1 MLTAVLIVAIVM
13 TVPITAIVTDHNR
26 RVVKLKAEFIRDE
39 IELEKL
45 KQQNF
50 IVETEKMKLELEKM
64 KLDYTVEQKHI
75 IELKK

>member
-1 MLTAVLIVAIVM
+1 MLTAVLIVGIVM
-13 TVPITAIVTDHNR
+13 AVPITAIITDHNR

-39 IELEKL
+39 IELERL

-64 KLDYTVEQKHI
+64 KLDYTTGQNHI
-75 IELKK
+75 LKIDK

>member
-1 MLTAVLIVAIVM
+1 MLTSVLIVGMVM
-13 TVPITAIVTDHNR
+13 AVPITAIITDHNR

-50 IVETEKMKLELEKM
+50 IVETEKMKLELERM
-64 KLDYTVEQKHI
+64 KLDYSTEQKHI
-75 IELKK
+75 LELKK

>member
-1 MLTAVLIVAIVM
+1 MLTAVLIVGIVM
-13 TVPITAIVTDHNR
+13 AVPITAIVTDHNR

-64 KLDYTVEQKHI
+64 KLDYTAEQRHI

>member
-13 TVPITAIVTDHNR
+13 TVPITAIITDHNR
-26 RVVKLKAEFIRDE
+26 RIAKIKAETVRDE

-64 KLDYTVEQKHI
+64 KLDYTSGQN
-75 IELKK
+75 ELLKIDK

>member
-1 MLTAVLIVAIVM
+1 MLEGVLIVGMVM
-13 TVPITAIVTDHNR
+13 AVPITAIITNHNR
-26 RVVKLKAEFIRDE
+26 QVVKLKAGFIRDE

-64 KLDYTVEQKHI
+64 KLDYTVEQTHI
-75 IELKK
+75 LELKK

>member
-1 MLTAVLIVAIVM
+1 MLTAVLIVGIVM
-13 TVPITAIVTDHNR
+13 SVPITAIITDHKR
-26 RVVKLKAEFIRDE
+26 RIVKIKAEYVRDE

-64 KLDYTVEQKHI
+64 KLDYTSGQNDLLK
-75 IELKK
+75 IEK

>member
-1 MLTAVLIVAIVM
+1 MLTAVLIVGIVM
-13 TVPITAIVTDHNR
+13 SIPITAIITDHKR
-26 RVVKLKAEFIRDE
+26 RIVKIKAEYVRDE

-64 KLDYTVEQKHI
+64 KLDYTSGQNDL
-75 IELKK
+75 LKSEK

>member
-1 MLTAVLIVAIVM
+1 MFADVLIVGIVM
-13 TVPITAIVTDHNR
+13 AIPITAIITNHNR
-26 RVVKLKAEFIRDE
+26 QVVKLKAEFIRDE

-75 IELKK
+75 LELKK